1 MSAGTSVGD
10 VKTSLCTQWHVPQ
23 VPQVPQIILLSN
35 AKVNVNTDF
44 NNHSNSN
51 TNINTKISP
60 VTVSGIFSKPSRVA
74 DLSVRDEVEK
84 ENDHTGAISTTTA
97 VNNIDNVVTSQA
109 YPIPIPLLRPFR
121 NRYAST
127 CTNMTSTASTISS
140 SNSITQRILDGISS
154 TSLTTF
160 IIPTGDIDFETV
172 SEREMV
178 TIRSHGSK
186 PYGYDHAEGILRIAK
201 RIMGNE
207 NFMEL
212 ITTTDTL
219 TVRVKSH
226 DRTQRPKP
234 YAFAPYEE
242 DLNNDGIT
250 DVNQFVE
257 DVVDFGTSATKDS
270 ELQLQHRFKFRF
282 QLPLE
287 VEMGVQVDADTWN
300 TNGTVVRRSAAQKK
314 RMLPSIPCSGD
325 ITNTT
330 ITMAMTPV
338 PVPAHKH
345 WIVHWHCWVAW
356 WTGTH
361 PQRPRRHHHHRHRH
375 RHRHRHHHRHHRIG
389 TDTDTG
395 IGIGIGPS
403 PTAPHV

>member
-1 MSAGTSVGD
+1 MSAGTSVCD

-23 VPQVPQIILLSN
+23 VPQLILLSN

-84 ENDHTGAISTTTA
+84 ENDHKGAIVTTTTL
-97 VNNIDNVVTSQA
+97 NHIDNAITSQA

-127 CTNMTSTASTISS
+127 YTNSTSTTSTVSS

-154 TSLTTF
+154 TSLSTF
-160 IIPTGDIDFETV
+160 IIPTADIDFETV

-178 TIRSHGSK
+178 TIRPHGSHGYSKNGCK
-186 PYGYDHAEGILRIAK
+186 PYGYDHTEGILRIAK

-219 TVRVKSH
+219 TVRVKGH

-234 YAFAPYEE
+234 YGFVPYEE
-242 DLNNDGIT
+242 EVNYDGIT

-257 DVVDFGTSATKDS
+257 DVVDFGTSATKDT
-270 ELQLQHRFKFRF
+270 ELQLQHRFQFQF

-287 VEMGVQVDADTWN
+287 MEVDADRWN
-300 TNGTVVRRSAAQKK
+300 TNGTVVRRSVAQKNQ
-314 RMLPSIPCSGD
+314 MLPSIPCSDD

-361 PQRPRRHHHHRHRH
+361 PQRPRRHHHH
-375 RHRHRHHHRHHRIG
+375 HHRHHC
-389 TDTDTG
+389 
-395 IGIGIGPS
+395 IGPS
-403 PTAPHV
+403 QTAPHV

>member
-10 VKTSLCTQWHVPQ
+10 VKTSACIQWHVPQ
-23 VPQVPQIILLSN
+23 VPQVPQLILLSN
-35 AKVNVNTDF
+35 AKVNVNTEF

-74 DLSVRDEVEK
+74 DLDQVEK
-84 ENDHTGAISTTTA
+84 ENDHTGAIATTDH
-97 VNNIDNVVTSQA
+97 IDNVITSQA
-109 YPIPIPLLRPFR
+109 CPIPIPLLRPFR

-127 CTNMTSTASTISS
+127 CTNTTSTTNTSS
-140 SNSITQRILDGISS
+140 SSSSSSIITQRILDGISATSFS
-154 TSLTTF
+154 TF
-160 IIPTGDIDFETV
+160 VIPTADIDFKTI

-178 TIRSHGSK
+178 TIRSHGYSKNGGK

-219 TVRVKSH
+219 TVRLKRQVQSH
-226 DRTQRPKP
+226 RSKP
-234 YAFAPYEE
+234 YAFVPYEE
-242 DLNNDGIT
+242 EDVNNDGIT
-250 DVNQFVE
+250 DVNQFIE
-257 DVVDFGTSATKDS
+257 DVIDFGTSAATKDS
-270 ELQLQHRFKFRF
+270 ELQLQHRFRF
-282 QLPLE
+282 QLPPE
-287 VEMGVQVDADTWN
+287 VDRGVDVQEDTDTWN
-300 TNGTVVRRSAAQKK
+300 TNGTVVRHSAVQNQM
-314 RMLPSIPCSGD
+314 RLSIPCSGD

-330 ITMAMTPV
+330 ITMDLTMTMTPV

-345 WIVHWHCWVAW
+345 WIMHWHCWVAW

-361 PQRPRRHHHHRHRH
+361 PHRPRQHHHHRH
-375 RHRHRHHHRHHRIG
+375 HHCR
-389 TDTDTG
+389 TDTG
-395 IGIGIGPS
+395 TDIGPS
-403 PTAPHV
+403 QTAPHV